1 MAEIA
6 VRDLVIE
13 YRSGDYLV
21 RPIDGLNLE
30 VGSGEL
36 VLLLGASGSGK
47 TTLLSA
53 LGSILTPTSGSIR
66 VGDTDVVGLRGRAL
80 TDYRRRQIGIVFQS
94 FNLIPSLTARENVE
108 MPLRAGGMRGREAR
122 RRASELLARVDLTDR
137 ERHRPADLSGGQ
149 AQRVAIARALAFDPP
164 LLLADEPT
172 AHLDYIQVEG
182 VLALLRDLAA
192 PGRSVVIATHD
203 ERLMPLADHVVEL
216 TPRATADAG
225 PPREVTLLPGEQLFA
240 QGDAGDFIYVV
251 ESGTVEVS
259 RERADGGDEIVGRFG
274 PGEYF
279 GELAPTFGL
288 QRSAGARSGE
298 DGAVVTG
305 YSVKDFRQ
313 RARA

>member
-1 MAEIA
+1 MADVA
-6 VRDLVIE
+6 VHDLVIE

-21 RPIDGLNLE
+21 RPIDGLDLE
-30 VGSGEL
+30 VSSGEL

-66 VGDTDVVGLRGRAL
+66 VGDTDVLALSGRAL
-80 TDYRRRQIGIVFQS
+80 TEYRRRRIGIVFQS

-108 MPLRAGGMRGREAR
+108 MPLRAAGTRGREAR
-122 RRASELLARVDLTDR
+122 QRAADLLARVDLTDR
-137 ERHRPADLSGGQ
+137 EGHRPSDLSGGQ

-192 PGRSVVIATHD
+192 PGRSVLIATHD
-203 ERLMPLADHVVEL
+203 ERLMPLADRVVEL
-216 TPRATADAG
+216 TPRAAADAG
-225 PPREVTLLPGEQLFA
+225 PPRPVTLTPRQVLFA
-240 QGDAGDFIYVV
+240 QGDPGDFIYVV
-251 ESGTVEVS
+251 DDGTVEITRDRV
-259 RERADGGDEIVGRFG
+259 DGSEEIVGRFG

-288 QRSAGARSGE
+288 QRSAGARAGE
-298 DGAVVTG
+298 DGATITG

-313 RARA
+313 RART

>member
-1 MAEIA
+1 MARVTVSE
-6 VRDLVIE
+6 LVIE

-21 RPIDGLNLE
+21 RPIDGLDLE
-30 VGSGEL
+30 IASGEL

-53 LGSILTPTSGSIR
+53 LGSILTPASGTIR
-66 VGDTDVVGLRGRAL
+66 VGDTDVVGLSGKAL
-80 TDYRRRQIGIVFQS
+80 TQYRRRQIGIVFQS

-108 MPLRAGGMRGREAR
+108 MPLRSAGTRGRDAR
-122 RRASELLARVDLTDR
+122 RRASELLAGV
-137 ERHRPADLSGGQ
+137 DLSGGQ

-182 VLALLRDLAA
+182 VLGLLRELAA
-192 PGRSVVIATHD
+192 PGRTVVIATHD
-203 ERLMPLADHVVEL
+203 ERLLPLADRVVEL
-216 TPRATADAG
+216 TPKAAHDAG
-225 PPREVTLLPGEQLFA
+225 PPTSVTLAPGQALFA
-240 QGDAGDFIYVV
+240 QGDPGDFIYVV
-251 ESGTVEVS
+251 ETGVVEVT
-259 RERADGGDEIVGRFG
+259 RDRVDGSEEIVGRFE

-288 QRSAGARSGE
+288 QRSAGARAGG
-298 DGAVVTG
+298 DGASVTG

-313 RARA
+313 RARS

>member
-1 MAEIA
+1 MAQIA
-6 VRDLVIE
+6 VHDLVIE

-21 RPIDGLNLE
+21 RPIDGLDLE

-53 LGSILTPTSGSIR
+53 LGSILTPTAGSIR
-66 VGDTDVVGLRGRAL
+66 VGDTDVVGLSGRAL

-108 MPLRAGGMRGREAR
+108 MPLRAGGTRGREAR

-137 ERHRPADLSGGQ
+137 ESHRPADLSGGQ

-182 VLALLRDLAA
+182 VLALLRELAA

-216 TPRATADAG
+216 TPRAAADAG

-251 ESGTVEVS
+251 ESGTVAVS
-259 RERADGGDEIVGRFG
+259 RERADGGEEIVGRFD

-288 QRSAGARSGE
+288 QRSAGARAGE

-305 YSVKDFRQ
+305 YSVKDFRS